1 LAAKKGAGHLE
12 EGTIN
17 KGDSL
22 EVMQQQMLEQIVN
35 AQIETLPNHQY
46 NI

>member
-1 LAAKKGAGHLE
+1 LE